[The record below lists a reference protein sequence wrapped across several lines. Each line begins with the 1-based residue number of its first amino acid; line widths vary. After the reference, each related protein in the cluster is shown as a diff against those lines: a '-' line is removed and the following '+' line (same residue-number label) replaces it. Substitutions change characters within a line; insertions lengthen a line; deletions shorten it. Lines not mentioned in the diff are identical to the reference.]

1 MEHFSFSAK
10 ISSGN
15 RGVLKKF
22 LCMLYTFF
30 YYEFAINKL
39 TGDLK

>member
-15 RGVLKKF
+15 VGVLKKF
-22 LCMLYTFF
+22 LYMPYKFF
-30 YYEFAINKL
+30 YYVFAINKL